1 MQSRLRHEVMRH
13 EEAAMRP
20 EEATRALREVDDLRR
35 RALSE
40 RRSTWFP
47 LVLFGVLALGAA
59 VACEAGDDRT
69 IARYWMVAGPAGGIA
84 TGAYA
89 YRRSLRTGV
98 AASPL
103 PYLATAMAILVGA
116 SLAGALTTGSARAT
130 APYLVVA
137 LGYLVFA
144 WLDRHPV
151 AAVAAAVA
159 LVAAVTV
166 VATGPAHGCAILSA
180 IFGLAF
186 LSTGLALR
194 GSERW

>member
-1 MQSRLRHEVMRH
+1 
-13 EEAAMRP
+13 MRP

-47 LVLFGVLALGAA
+47 LVLFGVLALGVA
-59 VACEAGDDRT
+59 VACEADDDR
-69 IARYWMVAGPAGGIA
+69 AVALYWAVAGPAGGIA

-116 SLAGALTTGSARAT
+116 SLAGALSSGPARAT

-151 AAVAAAVA
+151 AAVMAVVV
-159 LVAAVTV
+159 LVAAVAV

-186 LSTGLALR
+186 AATGLALR
-194 GSERW
+194 KAEAGLPPRGRERG